1 MPPEPVVQMWVV
13 PPPRLLVKA
22 IRAPSG
28 DHDGS
33 RSAPASF
40 VICRGLC
47 SRPPE
52 PTDQMSSLPL
62 RLLVKAI
69 RDPSGDQV
77 GDASAVPSFVIRRIP
92 ASGPPLA
99 LTT

>member
-1 MPPEPVVQMWVV
+1 M
-13 PPPRLLVKA
+13 KA

-33 RSAPASF
+33 RSPPGSL

-62 RLLVKAI
+62 RPLVNAI
-69 RDPSGDQV
+69 REPSGDQV
-77 GDASAVPSFVIRRIP
+77 GDASVAESFVTCRIP
-92 ASGPPLA
+92 ASGPPVGD
-99 LTT
+99 TT